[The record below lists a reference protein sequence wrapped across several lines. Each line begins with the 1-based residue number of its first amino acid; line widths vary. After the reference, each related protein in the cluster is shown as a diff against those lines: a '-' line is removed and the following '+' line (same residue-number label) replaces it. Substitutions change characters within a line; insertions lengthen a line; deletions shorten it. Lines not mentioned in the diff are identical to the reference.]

1 MLFLLQNGKY
11 KGIHPAEKPEKAIK
25 KAEKLKDRCTA
36 ILIECF
42 SYLHSD
48 IYTIIDPKH
57 LKVLDETITLT
68 YTIGVFLDDAPMDSE
83 SMMTRTITISNTLE
97 FYRAAALLY
106 QFANIDNAIGFA
118 DLTRHVEPVHLI
130 IQYEEGRK
138 EEWTSESSQSFLS
151 FINDN
156 DFICDTDTFLDASVA
171 TTIEKVEGG
180 HYITRKIKVDS
191 GYSVQHYWHDR
202 KFFLRLADG
211 KWSLVTNIQHNME
224 DYKNNS
230 IYAYCI
236 AGSGVMYMAP
246 YYIMRE
252 WNNAD
257 SVFIGITAGRWI
269 KLKLKDSGEFKSIK
283 AKGISSI
290 DANDNSDI
298 FAFALYLPQLWNL
311 LRYLNIDDTPL
322 RIQADFLLKNHM
334 CKSGAYRIEPAD
346 DTEAINVDLF
356 AIFTKILLS
365 DARNISFED

>member
-25 KAEKLKDRCTA
+25 KAEKLKDKCAA

-48 IYTIIDPKH
+48 IYTIIEPKH
-57 LKVLDETITLT
+57 FKVLEETITLT
-68 YTIGVFLDDAPMDSE
+68 YTIGVFIDDAPMDTE

-97 FYRAAALLY
+97 FYRVAALLH

-130 IQYEEGRK
+130 IQYEDGRK
-138 EEWTSESSQSFLS
+138 EEWTSESSESFIS
-151 FINDN
+151 FINEN
-156 DFICDTDTFLDASVA
+156 DFICDTDSFLDASVA
-171 TTIEKVEGG
+171 TSVEKVEGG
-180 HYITRKIKVDS
+180 HYITRRVKVDS

-202 KFFLRLADG
+202 KYFLRLIDG
-211 KWSLVTNIQHNME
+211 KWSLVTNLQHDME
-224 DYKNNS
+224 DYQQNS

-236 AGSGVMYMAP
+236 SGSGVMYMAP

-252 WNNAD
+252 WNSAD
-257 SVFIGITAGRWI
+257 SIFIGVTAGRWI
-269 KLKLKDSGEFKSIK
+269 KLKSADTGELKSIK

-290 DANDNSDI
+290 NGYDVSDI

-311 LRYLNIDDTPL
+311 LRFLNIDDTPL
-322 RIQADFLLKNHM
+322 RIQTDILLKNHM
-334 CKSGAYRIEPAD
+334 CKSGAYRIEPAEEG
-346 DTEAINVDLF
+346 EAINIDLF

-365 DARNISFED
+365 EAKNISFLD